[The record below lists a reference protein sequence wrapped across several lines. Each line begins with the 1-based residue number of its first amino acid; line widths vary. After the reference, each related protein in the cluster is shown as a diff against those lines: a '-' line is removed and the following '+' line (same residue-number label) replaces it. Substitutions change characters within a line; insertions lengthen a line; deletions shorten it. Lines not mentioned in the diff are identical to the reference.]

1 MSDAQAAPVPPTP
14 GNENTADPTDADGQ
28 RTQAAGQ
35 DSADGQDEAALPDWA
50 RSELTRA
57 RDEAARRRIELREL
71 KDQLATVADPDEAKA
86 AIQDAHDRLAAT
98 EQQLTRERLGRKY
111 NLPDVLI
118 ARIQGEDD
126 ESMEQD
132 AKALA
137 ELAPVGAARPPRPD
151 RLQGGGDPTPLSAA
165 ERFAQIIQTRL
176 R

>member
-1 MSDAQAAPVPPTP
+1 MTDAQGAPAAPSTPPS
-14 GNENTADPTDADGQ
+14 GNPPPAAEAATGT
-28 RTQAAGQ
+28 TAGQ
-35 DSADGQDEAALPDWA
+35 DPAAGGDEAALPDWA

-71 KDQLATVADPDEAKA
+71 KDQLSGMADPGEAQA
-86 AIQDAHDRLAAT
+86 AIQLAHDRLAET

-111 NLPDVLI
+111 HLPDTLV

-126 ESMEQD
+126 EAMEND

-137 ELAPVGAARPPRPD
+137 ELAPTAAGRPPRPD
-151 RLQGGGDPTPLSAA
+151 RLQGGGDPAPLSPA
-165 ERFAQIIQTRL
+165 ERFAQLIQTRL

>member
-14 GNENTADPTDADGQ
+14 GSESAADTDESS
-28 RTQAAGQ
+28 TQTAGQ
-35 DSADGQDEAALPDWA
+35 DSTTGQDEAALPDWA

-71 KDQLATVADPDEAKA
+71 KDQLAGVADPDEAKA

-111 NLPDVLI
+111 HLPDVLI

-126 ESMEQD
+126 EAMEQD

-137 ELAPVGAARPPRPD
+137 ELAPASAARPPRPD
-151 RLQGGGDPTPLSAA
+151 RLQGGGDPAPLSAA